1 MFIPSK
7 ERIPDFIRAYKN
19 INPDTKVD
27 DLIKKADFQI
37 IFEEGESLYFGEV
50 DPNKKVRVG
59 ILVTK
64 RERF

>member
-1 MFIPSK
+1 MDSMFIPSK

-37 IFEEGESLYFGEV
+37 IFEEGESL
-50 DPNKKVRVG
+50 
-59 ILVTK
+59 
-64 RERF
+64 